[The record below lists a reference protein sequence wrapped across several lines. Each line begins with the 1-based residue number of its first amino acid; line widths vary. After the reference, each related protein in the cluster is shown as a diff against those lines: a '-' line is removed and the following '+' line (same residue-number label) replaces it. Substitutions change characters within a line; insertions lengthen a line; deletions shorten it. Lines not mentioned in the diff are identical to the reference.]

1 MFPSHDRGD
10 TVVECRIDGLAA
22 ESIEEIDAP
31 GVTDET
37 RAWRIGMRRLAKYQ
51 AMRYSV
57 EGSTEMEIRN
67 FNTYDRLTITDD
79 MPGVSKSVEIRSFS
93 DDSTT
98 ATYGVTES
106 LDASGWTEP
115 RVFMIDSDGVRTAII
130 EPVSLTDYTIE
141 IDSADVEFVP
151 VTDGSIDRQRL
162 VVCELDEYGYD
173 VMLTEISPTSMNE
186 TDFVGVEYS
195 DSLYAYDDLTPE

>member
-1 MFPSHDRGD
+1 
-10 TVVECRIDGLAA
+10 
-22 ESIEEIDAP
+22 
-31 GVTDET
+31 
-37 RAWRIGMRRLAKYQ
+37 
-51 AMRYSV
+51 
-57 EGSTEMEIRN
+57 
-67 FNTYDRLTITDD
+67 
-79 MPGVSKSVEIRSFS
+79 
-93 DDSTT
+93 
-98 ATYGVTES
+98 
-106 LDASGWTEP
+106 
-115 RVFMIDSDGVRTAII
+115 MIDSDGVRTAII